1 MSVPFAGPPNRQR
14 HPADR
19 NNGGDGGGDGRP
31 LGRRD
36 RAAAKDGLDLRRD
49 LRAVRVY
56 STSQRR
62 PTKQPPRS
70 SSSSS
75 RAEQIMELKRQ
86 LASTRQDLQFSKV
99 STRQLNCAVC
109 RKQPLTKSQPCL
121 EKFFIGLVN
130 SHSHIKLK

>member
-1 MSVPFAGPPNRQR
+1 MSVPFAGSPNRQR

-31 LGRRD
+31 LGRGD

-56 STSQRR
+56 STSQRK
-62 PTKQPPRS
+62 PPKQPQ

-99 STRQLNCAVC
+99 STRQLNFAVR

-121 EKFFIGLVN
+121 ENFLISSVN
-130 SHSHIKLK
+130 SHP

>member
-31 LGRRD
+31 LGRGD

-62 PTKQPPRS
+62 PTKQPSR
-70 SSSSS
+70 SS

-99 STRQLNCAVC
+99 STRQLNCAVR

-121 EKFFIGLVN
+121 EKFVIGLVN